1 MSSFSQTVHKK
12 IFFYSDSENNFKILF
27 HKGLHYTKTQ
37 PRHHQTQFTKLGRHN
52 DLHSLSWP
60 TNIIPLDDI

>member
-12 IFFYSDSENNFKILF
+12 IFTVTVRTISKFRFTKDS
-27 HKGLHYTKTQ
+27 TTQRQ

-52 DLHSLSWP
+52 DLHSVNWP
-60 TNIIPLDDI
+60 ANIIPLDDI